1 MAIMF
6 SNIVAMMDHVFMN
19 LSNARYYIWVGS
31 LVLGSAGLYTLIVVG
46 GIKQIMPLEGS
57 ALRAVYI
64 VTYITISFFCLRFYI
79 PKLKSVWLGEMMDE
93 KYTSLR
99 GSWIGIVIGAA
110 LGTMIFSPQVKKIEF
125 LDGVPYLL
133 VLAAMFLV
141 FTLVLFFL
149 SFYTGQSRRRR

>member
-31 LVLGSAGLYTLIVVG
+31 LVLGSAGISTLIVVG
-46 GIKQIMPLEGS
+46 GVKQIMPLEGS

-64 VTYITISFFCLRFYI
+64 VTYIAISLFCLRFYI
-79 PKLKSVWLGEMMDE
+79 PRLKSVWLGEMMDE
-93 KYTSLR
+93 KYMSLR

-110 LGTMIFSPQVKKIEF
+110 IGTMIFSPQLKKIE
-125 LDGVPYLL
+125 LLNETPYLL
-133 VLAAMFLV
+133 AQAAMFV
-141 FTLVLFFL
+141 FFTLILFFL
-149 SFYTGQSRRRR
+149 SFYTGQSRRR

>member
-6 SNIVAMMDHVFMN
+6 SNIVVMMDHVFMN

-31 LVLGSAGLYTLIVVG
+31 LVLGSAGIYTLIVVG

-64 VTYITISFFCLRFYI
+64 VTYIAISFFCLRFYI
-79 PKLKSVWLGEMMDE
+79 PRLRNVWLGGMMDE
-93 KYTSLR
+93 KYMSLR
-99 GSWIGIVIGAA
+99 GSWIGIIIGAA
-110 LGTMIFSPQVKKIEF
+110 IGTIIFSPQVRKIEF

-133 VLAAMFLV
+133 VLAVMFLA
-141 FTLVLFFL
+141 FTLALYFL

>member
-1 MAIMF
+1 
-6 SNIVAMMDHVFMN
+6 MDHVFMN

-57 ALRAVYI
+57 VLRAAYI

-79 PKLKSVWLGEMMDE
+79 PRLKSVWLGEMMGE
-93 KYTSLR
+93 KYMSLR

-110 LGTMIFSPQVKKIEF
+110 IGTIIFSPQLKKIDF
-125 LDGVPYLL
+125 LNDAPYLL
-133 VLAAMFLV
+133 VVAAMFLV
-141 FTLVLFFL
+141 FTLILFFL
-149 SFYTGQSRRRR
+149 SFYTGQSRRK